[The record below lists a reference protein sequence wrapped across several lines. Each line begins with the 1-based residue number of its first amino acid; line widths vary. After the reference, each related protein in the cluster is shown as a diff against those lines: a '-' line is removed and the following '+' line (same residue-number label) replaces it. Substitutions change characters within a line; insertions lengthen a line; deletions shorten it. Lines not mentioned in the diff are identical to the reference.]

1 MPGCET
7 VNMKNITV
15 SIDDVVHQRARI
27 KAAEQ
32 GTSVSAAV
40 RAFLIRWSGEETDFE
55 RRKRLQDDAIRMID
69 AFRGGDRLPRDD
81 IHDRALVR

>member
-1 MPGCET
+1 
-7 VNMKNITV
+7 MKNITV

-69 AFRGGDRLPRDD
+69 VFRGGDRLPRDD